1 MKVYDF
7 GWLYKIK
14 LIKIISFQKRSCQEV
29 IRCNFGNCFER
40 SESKIFDFGVAEGHF
55 EGPKDPNL
63 IEKHTNYEF
72 FARSPRILTIL
83 AVRLVLK

>member
-1 MKVYDF
+1 MCF
-7 GWLYKIK
+7 
-14 LIKIISFQKRSCQEV
+14 ISW
-29 IRCNFGNCFER
+29 ICFER

-72 FARSPRILTIL
+72 FARSPRNLTISGRTCKKL
-83 AVRLVLK
+83 IVRMFLVILYTLTMK